1 MASSKSQ
8 VKELLGAQSVAG
20 NLIVGQREKRVLVG
34 KTDENGLFELTPE
47 GKELVDA
54 KLRPG
59 KTTKTEKPKQGK
71 VAKSMTRSSGIID
84 ELETA
89 EATEI
94 ADAE

>member
-20 NLIVGQREKRVLVG
+20 NLVVGQRDKRVLVG
-34 KTDENGLFELTPE
+34 KTDENGLFELTKE

-54 KLRPG
+54 KLRPA
-59 KTTKTEKPKQGK
+59 K
-71 VAKSMTRSSGIID
+71 VKSKKAK
-84 ELETA
+84 E
-89 EATEI
+89 EATETEFTEV

>member
-20 NLIVGQREKRVLVG
+20 NLVVGQRDKRVLVG

-47 GKELVDA
+47 GKALVDA
-54 KLRPG
+54 KLNPG
-59 KTTKTEKPKQGK
+59 K
-71 VAKSMTRSSGIID
+71 AKAKKAKK
-84 ELETA
+84 E
-89 EATEI
+89 EATDTEFTEV

>member
-20 NLIVGQREKRVLVG
+20 NLVVGEREKRVLVG
-34 KTDENGLFELTPE
+34 KTDENGLFELTKE

-54 KLRPG
+54 KLRPA
-59 KTTKTEKPKQGK
+59 K
-71 VAKSMTRSSGIID
+71 AKSKKAK
-84 ELETA
+84 E

-94 ADAE
+94 AFTEVADAE

>member
-20 NLIVGQREKRVLVG
+20 NLIVGERSKRVIVG

-47 GKELVDA
+47 GKAMVDA
-54 KLRPG
+54 RLRPG
-59 KTTKTEKPKQGK
+59 KVKTKKQK
-71 VAKSMTRSSGIID
+71 
-84 ELETA
+84 E
-89 EATEI
+89 EATETEFTEV

>member
-20 NLIVGQREKRVLVG
+20 NLIVGERSKRVIVG

-59 KTTKTEKPKQGK
+59 KVKSKKVKEAEVTDTEF
-71 VAKSMTRSSGIID
+71 
-84 ELETA
+84 
-89 EATEI
+89 TEVT
-94 ADAE
+94 DAE

>member
-20 NLIVGQREKRVLVG
+20 NLIVGERGSRTLVG

-47 GKELVDA
+47 GKALVDA

-59 KTTKTEKPKQGK
+59 KQTKKK
-71 VAKSMTRSSGIID
+71 AK
-84 ELETA
+84 E
-89 EATEI
+89 EAT
-94 ADAE
+94 DAEFTEVSDAE

>member
-20 NLIVGQREKRVLVG
+20 NLIVGERAKRVLVG

-47 GKELVDA
+47 GRVLVDA
-54 KLRPG
+54 KLNPG
-59 KTTKTEKPKQGK
+59 KVKAKKSKKEEAADTEF
-71 VAKSMTRSSGIID
+71 
-84 ELETA
+84 
-89 EATEI
+89 TEI

>member
-20 NLIVGQREKRVLVG
+20 NLIVGERGKRVLVG

-47 GKELVDA
+47 GKELVEA
-54 KLRPG
+54 KLRPA
-59 KTTKTEKPKQGK
+59 KVKSKKVKEEAADTEF
-71 VAKSMTRSSGIID
+71 
-84 ELETA
+84 
-89 EATEI
+89 TEI

>member
-20 NLIVGQREKRVLVG
+20 NLIVGQRGSRVIVG

-54 KLRPG
+54 KLNPG
-59 KTTKTEKPKQGK
+59 K
-71 VAKSMTRSSGIID
+71 AKSKKSKK
-84 ELETA
+84 A
-89 EATEI
+89 EATETEFTEV

>member
-20 NLIVGQREKRVLVG
+20 NLIVGERAKRVIVG

-47 GKELVDA
+47 GRELVDA

-59 KTTKTEKPKQGK
+59 KVKGKKAKEVVDTDFTEL
-71 VAKSMTRSSGIID
+71 S
-84 ELETA
+84 
-89 EATEI
+89 
-94 ADAE
+94 DAE

>member
-1 MASSKSQ
+1 MASSKAQ

-20 NLIVGQREKRVLVG
+20 NLIVGERGKRVLVG

-59 KTTKTEKPKQGK
+59 KTEKPKQGK

-84 ELETA
+84 ELEVA
-89 EATEI
+89 ETTEV

>member
-20 NLIVGQREKRVLVG
+20 NLIVGERDKRVIVG

-59 KTTKTEKPKQGK
+59 KSKKK
-71 VAKSMTRSSGIID
+71 AK
-84 ELETA
+84 E
-89 EATEI
+89 EATETEFTEV
-94 ADAE
+94 AE